1 MSKRDGQLIAALDV
15 GTAKV
20 CCLVAEDE
28 GDGVLRVLG
37 VGHKPS
43 RGIRGG
49 SIVDMEAAEE
59 AIRGAVHAAESMAG
73 ETIRSV
79 AVNLSCGRPQSQRFV
94 VEVALD
100 GQEASDTDVR
110 RVLDEGYRL
119 PVPDDRTAVH
129 IHPISYA
136 VDGVAGIRDPRGLFG
151 DQLGVI
157 MHVVSVTRGAV
168 RNLSACAGHCHL
180 EIGDLVL
187 SAEAAG
193 RAVLV
198 DDELSLGAVCVD
210 MGAGTTSIAAFAEGA
225 LVFADSVPVGGAHVT
240 NDIAYGLSTPPAD
253 AERLKTLHGSTLEG
267 GSDSRH
273 MIDVPEI
280 GETNDPGPNH
290 VSRAR
295 LIEIIRPRVEE
306 TLELVRDRLAEAG
319 LDDVGGRRVVLTGG
333 ASQLTGMR
341 DLATQILD
349 RPIRLGRPRPIRG
362 LAESTSG
369 PAFAVAA
376 GLLAHNLDRDLD
388 PIAHRKS
395 STRDPAPSFGRIG
408 QWLRENF

>member
-1 MSKRDGQLIAALDV
+1 MSSNDGKPIAALDV
-15 GTAKV
+15 GTAKI

-28 GDGVLRVLG
+28 GDGVLRILG

-59 AIRGAVHAAESMAG
+59 SIRSAVHAAETMAG

-79 AVNLSCGRPQSQRFV
+79 TINLSCGRPLSQRFA
-94 VEVALD
+94 VEVVLD
-100 GQEASDTDVR
+100 GQEAADADVR

-129 IHPISYA
+129 I
-136 VDGVAGIRDPRGLFG
+136 LFG

-180 EIGDLVL
+180 DIGDLAL
-187 SAEAAG
+187 SAEVAG

-198 DDELSLGAVCVD
+198 DDEMSLGSVCVD
-210 MGAGTTSIAAFAEGA
+210 MGAGTTSIGAFADGA
-225 LVFADSVPVGGAHVT
+225 LVFADSIPVGGAHIT

-253 AERLKTLHGSTLEG
+253 AERLKTLHGSAIAG
-267 GSDSRH
+267 GSDHRH

-280 GETNDPGPNH
+280 GETDDPGPNH

-306 TLELVRDRLAEAG
+306 TLELVRDRLSQGGVDE
-319 LDDVGGRRVVLTGG
+319 VGGRRVVLTGG

-376 GLLAHNLDRDLD
+376 GLLAHNFDRDLD
-388 PIAHRKS
+388 PIAPRRP
-395 STRDPAPSFGRIG
+395 STREPAPSFGRIG

>member
-1 MSKRDGQLIAALDV
+1 MSSNDGKPIAALDV
-15 GTAKV
+15 GTAKI

-28 GDGVLRVLG
+28 GDGVLRILG

-59 AIRGAVHAAESMAG
+59 SIRSAVHAAETMAG

-79 AVNLSCGRPQSQRFV
+79 TINLSCGRPLSQRFA

-100 GQEASDTDVR
+100 GQEAADADVR

-129 IHPISYA
+129 IHPISYT
-136 VDGVAGIRDPRGLFG
+136 VDGVVGIQDPRGLFG

-180 EIGDLVL
+180 DIGDLAL
-187 SAEAAG
+187 SAEVAG

-198 DDELSLGAVCVD
+198 DDEMSLGSVCVD
-210 MGAGTTSIAAFAEGA
+210 MGAGTTSIGAFADGA
-225 LVFADSVPVGGAHVT
+225 LVFADSIPVGGAHIT

-253 AERLKTLHGSTLEG
+253 AERLKTLHGSAIAG
-267 GSDSRH
+267 GSDHRH

-280 GETNDPGPNH
+280 GETDDPGPNH

-306 TLELVRDRLAEAG
+306 TLELVRDRLAESG
-319 LDDVGGRRVVLTGG
+319 VDEVGGRRVVLTGG
-333 ASQLTGMR
+333 ASQLIGMR

-388 PIAHRKS
+388 SIAPRRS
-395 STRDPAPSFGRIG
+395 STREPAPSFGRIG